1 MFSRIENADQ
11 ISFELKVN
19 EKLILRRN
27 IKDYIEISYN
37 GTAINKNQFCDKIIK
52 WLDEYQTDNVHSIK
66 KSGQVKNYSEKT
78 VFSKEALKL
87 LNEEF
92 QNNNNP
98 GNKISLIAKQLKLNK
113 TIIKTGLKINVNL
126 SEKNKK

>member
-37 GTAINKNQFCDKIIK
+37 GNAINKNQFCDKTYLYNFKKYYYLYLLIK
-52 WLDEYQTDNVHSIK
+52 FFFL
-66 KSGQVKNYSEKT
+66 
-78 VFSKEALKL
+78 F
-87 LNEEF
+87 
-92 QNNNNP
+92 
-98 GNKISLIAKQLKLNK
+98 
-113 TIIKTGLKINVNL
+113 VN
-126 SEKNKK
+126 